1 MRRSSV
7 AARSGRRSPRAATA
21 AGASLVE
28 ALVVVALIG
37 IVVLPAVPS
46 FVAWRQR
53 QRLDAAV
60 RHLAQEIAR
69 ACAFAAASGRTHGV
83 LFDAS
88 AVDLRWALAVDG
100 DGDGLT
106 SADLDDGTDPAI
118 AAPQRLSRRFPGLLP
133 GRPPGVPTVAGGA
146 ADRDGMAFGGAT
158 AVSCSADG
166 GARAGTLYLHSG
178 WRHAAALRVYG
189 PTARLTLW
197 WWDAA
202 AGRWIRAG

>member
-1 MRRSSV
+1 
-7 AARSGRRSPRAATA
+7 
-21 AGASLVE
+21 VE

-37 IVVLPAVPS
+37 VMVLPAVPS

-53 QRLDAAV
+53 QRLDAAL
-60 RHLAQEIAR
+60 RHLAEEIAR

-83 LFDAS
+83 RFDAS
-88 AVDLRWALAVDG
+88 AAELGWVLVADG

-118 AAPQRLSRRFPGLLP
+118 RATASLTRRFPGLLP

-146 ADRDGMAFGGAT
+146 ADRHGMAFGSAT

-166 GARAGTLYLHSG
+166 GARSGTLYLRSG
-178 WRHAAALRVYG
+178 RGDGAALRVYG
-189 PTARLTLW
+189 PSARLTLW
-197 WWDAA
+197 WWDAT
-202 AGRWIRAG
+202 AGRWVRAG